1 MSRIAIWIDRPG
13 EVMLDERI
21 KIVPLFSGSSGNS
34 VFLRFGRTR
43 VLIDVG
49 RSTKQIVAALEQIG
63 EDPTQVDGVLITHD
77 HSDHLSGLDVFV
89 RKFGIHVYASEATW
103 RGIHMSE
110 AKPHAEALDHVIEPW
125 RSFSIGEVEITP
137 FPTPHDARGS
147 LGYRLSALGKTVS
160 VATDLGHFS
169 EDVRRAVTGSE
180 AVLIEANYNYD
191 MLISGPYPWSLK
203 RRVGGDR
210 GHLCNRDCAEAIR
223 YLYDSGTRHFIL
235 GHLSQENNSPTVA
248 RNEITDYLTQYNLI
262 AGEHFSMTVA
272 NRYCPTE
279 PLVLEVAERFDYEDT
294 PLADL
299 IDIEAVPPTDRCVL
313 NSDTAAG
320 IFGPELKGLGEAT

>member
-1 MSRIAIWIDRPG
+1 M
-13 EVMLDERI
+13 MLDEIIR
-21 KIVPLFSGSSGNS
+21 IVPLFSGSSGNC
-34 VFLRFGRTR
+34 VFLRFGHTR
-43 VLIDVG
+43 ILIDVG
-49 RSTKQIVAALEQIG
+49 RSAKQIVAALEQIG
-63 EDPTQVDGVLITHD
+63 ENPAHVDGILVTHD

-89 RKFGIHVYASEATW
+89 RKFGIHVYASTETW
-103 RGIHMSE
+103 RGIHMCE

-169 EDVRRAVTGSE
+169 DDVRRAITGSE

-223 YLYDSGTRHFIL
+223 YLYDNGTRHFIL

-248 RNEITDYLTQYNLI
+248 RNEITEYLTQYDLI
-262 AGEHFSMTVA
+262 AGEHFSMRVA

-279 PLVLEVAERFDYEDT
+279 PLVLEVAERLDYEDT
-294 PLADL
+294 PLSDL
-299 IDIEAVPPTDRCVL
+299 INRDRTPL
-313 NSDTAAG
+313 SDLMNRDRSPLADPLR
-320 IFGPELKGLGEAT
+320 PELPGLGEPT